1 LVSRGFSQFYH
12 QLLYSHRKS
21 EGRPQ
26 EEGATGRQSFCCGQL
41 GKNSFNSSARGSA
54 KPDKP
59 EVSAPFSCDFP
70 GFPMVWQEKAP
81 WVGPKKGSWVKIL
94 RPESYWWGP
103 WHFGIWWCRF
113 FLRRNGSVSKP
124 IVPLVNI
131 KIAGKWMFIP
141 LKMVC
146 IGIDP

>member
-1 LVSRGFSQFYH
+1 MVLTQQQQQRRRRRRRRRELLLLGIVYIILAQIGTLHPPVQLSLVSRGFSQFYH
-12 QLLYSHRKS
+12 QLLYSRRKS

-94 RPESYWWGP
+94 RPESYW
-103 WHFGIWWCRF
+103 
-113 FLRRNGSVSKP
+113 
-124 IVPLVNI
+124 
-131 KIAGKWMFIP
+131 
-141 LKMVC
+141 
-146 IGIDP
+146 